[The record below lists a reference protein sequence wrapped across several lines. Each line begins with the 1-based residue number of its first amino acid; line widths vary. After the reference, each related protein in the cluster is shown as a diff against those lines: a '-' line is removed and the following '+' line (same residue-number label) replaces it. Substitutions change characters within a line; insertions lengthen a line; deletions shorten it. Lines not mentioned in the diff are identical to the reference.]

1 MMKMM
6 MMMVMVLVTASAA
19 PLPPPSNHSSHDDQ
33 DSGRL
38 HLLDDREGNSTRFES
53 LHDVNTTTD
62 DVSGSSDM
70 SSNFP
75 SVFSFSPDTRD
86 ASMDISSF
94 VQSRCV
100 LPTCLTV
107 NLGSS
112 LQGGD
117 EKAGSATSDP
127 FGIGKK

>member
-1 MMKMM
+1 MMKMKMM
-6 MMMVMVLVTASAA
+6 MMVMLLVAASAA
-19 PLPPPSNHSSHDDQ
+19 PLPPLPSNHSSHDDQ

-38 HLLDDREGNSTRFES
+38 HLSDDRERNSTRFES
-53 LHDVNTTTD
+53 LHDVNTTND

-75 SVFSFSPDTRD
+75 SVFSFSPDT
-86 ASMDISSF
+86 SISSF
-94 VQSRCV
+94 VQPRCV

-117 EKAGSATSDP
+117 EKAGGATSDP

>member
-1 MMKMM
+1 MMKMKMM
-6 MMMVMVLVTASAA
+6 MMVMLLVAASAA
-19 PLPPPSNHSSHDDQ
+19 PLPPLPSNHSSHDDQ

-38 HLLDDREGNSTRFES
+38 HLSDDRERNSTRFES
-53 LHDVNTTTD
+53 LHDVNTTND

-75 SVFSFSPDTRD
+75 SV
-86 ASMDISSF
+86 ISSF
-94 VQSRCV
+94 VQPRCV

-117 EKAGSATSDP
+117 EKAGGATSDP